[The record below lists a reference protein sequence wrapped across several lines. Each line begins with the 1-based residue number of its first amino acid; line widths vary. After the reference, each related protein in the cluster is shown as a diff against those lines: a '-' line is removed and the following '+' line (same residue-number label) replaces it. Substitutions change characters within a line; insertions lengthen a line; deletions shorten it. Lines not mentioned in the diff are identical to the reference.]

1 MDIILVK
8 LHKVKLKVNWYY
20 WFPSILVNIPIN
32 NSISIKYPS
41 NNYEPLSETPPKK
54 FMWFVLYC
62 IKISSN
68 IKRNEWISTSIYPH
82 HRHREIIF
90 TAVLYPYQYLIVWSI
105 LNYQL
110 YFLFK
115 SIGQRYPLKR
125 HTKLE
130 LHSLKSLT
138 YFTALSTQV
147 NHHLQ

>member
-1 MDIILVK
+1 MSPYPK
-8 LHKVKLKVNWYY
+8 LHQRNLCD
-20 WFPSILVNIPIN
+20 
-32 NSISIKYPS
+32 
-41 NNYEPLSETPPKK
+41 
-54 FMWFVLYC
+54 LYC

-147 NHHLQ
+147 YHHLQQLPTYLSWICIGKTTLEINFISYLIRHCLFYCLSKEKMPQKVFR